1 MVELLRWLAGA
12 GRARCGWSVAA
23 QGVCAAEQGERA
35 RLGFVAAAGWLMGRR
50 GSRGTFK
57 GERRGSRGGVPGVIP
72 TEIAGG
78 SCCATREAGKKG
90 LTRGPGVSE
99 RGSATLRWG
108 NGADGWARPVI
119 RLARAR
125 AEGASGLSGV
135 GARGGPGRVARCRLG
150 KRTLGPSTG
159 LDQAWRCGLGRVG
172 SSWAGKKE
180 GRAGSLGWVSGV
192 WFLGWVSSL
201 PFLFYF
207 FPLFYF

>member
-1 MVELLRWLAGA
+1 MIPAEITG
-12 GRARCGWSVAA
+12 GRC
-23 QGVCAAEQGERA
+23 CAAG
-35 RLGFVAAAGWLMGRR
+35 
-50 GSRGTFK
+50 
-57 GERRGSRGGVPGVIP
+57 
-72 TEIAGG
+72 
-78 SCCATREAGKKG
+78 EAGKKG

-119 RLARAR
+119 RLARAWAEGASGLSGVGAR

-135 GARGGPGRVARCRLG
+135 GARGGPGRVARGRPG

-159 LDQAWRCGLGRVG
+159 LDQAWRRGLRRVG

-192 WFLGWVSSL
+192 WFWAGFRL
-201 PFLFYF
+201 FLFYSISF
-207 FPLFYF
+207 LFSISNSNKV